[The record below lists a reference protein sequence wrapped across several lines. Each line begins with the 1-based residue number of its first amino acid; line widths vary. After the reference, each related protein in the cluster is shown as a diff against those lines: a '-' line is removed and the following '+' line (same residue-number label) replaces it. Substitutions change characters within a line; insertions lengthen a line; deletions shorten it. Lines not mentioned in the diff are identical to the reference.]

1 MIMSKRNLNNSER
14 KRGIGENNLCQTNK
28 NDLIVAQNLRVASR
42 AQVKETDVF
51 LLIEAQK

>member
-1 MIMSKRNLNNSER
+1 MSKRNLDNSER